1 MTVGADIIVF
11 GAGSFA
17 ARILFDIAATA
28 AVPVTVAIAGRNA
41 DRLDWLRTAANAR
54 AAIFERPAFF
64 RVETV
69 DLSLPG
75 AAEAAIAGL
84 RPKLVVQAASP
95 QASSVIS
102 RQSDGWSRLV
112 AEGGLSA
119 TAVFQALF
127 SARVARALA
136 RMQPHC
142 PFINCCFADV
152 VNALL
157 ASAGLPVTCGVGNI
171 AILASAFAGELGVR
185 QAGRVKVLAHYQ
197 TIAPWRRPAA
207 ARSGPTARSGPAAR
221 VWLEDEEVADIYA
234 TFRKVRLT
242 PEPVIDISGASG
254 VPLMLALVERAD
266 WRGHAPGPSGLPGGY
281 PVVLRDGV
289 LELDLPAGLGR
300 DEAIRWNR
308 RFEEKSGLVVE
319 AQGKAR
325 YTGVLY
331 ERLRAESPAL
341 AEGFEMKDL
350 EEVYREMAALRAR
363 LEARPAR

>member
-11 GAGSFA
+11 GTGSFA

-41 DRLDWLRTAANAR
+41 ERLDWLRTAANAR

-127 SARVARALA
+127 SARVAHALA
-136 RMQPHC
+136 RTEPHSA
-142 PFINCCFADV
+142 FINCCFADV

-171 AILASAFAGELGVR
+171 AILASAFAGELGLR

-207 ARSGPTARSGPAAR
+207 ARSGPPHPAAR
-221 VWLEDEEVADIYA
+221 VWIEDEEVADIYA

-266 WRGHAPGPSGLPGGY
+266 WRGHAPGPCGLPGGY

-300 DEAIRWNR
+300 DEAISWNR
-308 RFEEKSGLVVE
+308 HFEEKSGLVVE